1 MGNQKPGKE
10 VKAVHVSPIPTNYF
24 TPSEFAKI
32 IDGTHTYG
40 EWRGG
45 RDFEH
50 RSLRLRALILLMRWS
65 GLSILDAVTLERHR
79 LQGAFKK
86 LDPVPQFK
94 ATA

>member
-32 IDGTHTYG
+32 IDGTHNYG
-40 EWRGG
+40 ELRGG

-50 RSLRLRALILLMRWS
+50 RSLRLRALISSCAGRAVYPRCRDS
-65 GLSILDAVTLERHR
+65 GTTSAAS
-79 LQGAFKK
+79 AFKK